1 MTTKIKNVKTPLK
14 IVEEVFSSLT
24 HGLGAIFGV
33 VGLIIGLVTLD
44 ASTAF
49 TISFWV
55 YSICLV
61 LLMTTSSLYH
71 ALKFTG
77 AARVFQIL
85 DHGAIF
91 LLIVGTFTPFIVAM
105 YSGWT
110 MAVLLIIA
118 WSLAITGITLK
129 ATLPKVMNK
138 FGAGIYIAFGW
149 LAILFVPKMS
159 SLPPNVIWLLIIG
172 GLLYTTGA
180 IFLASKKPFMHVTW
194 HVFVVAAAC
203 THYFAVLG
211 LA

>member
-1 MTTKIKNVKTPLK
+1 MHHQAKNTKTTLK

-24 HGLGAIFGV
+24 HGLGAVLGIIGLI
-33 VGLIIGLVTLD
+33 VGLITLD

-71 ALKFTG
+71 ALKFTR

-105 YSGWT
+105 YSDWAMT
-110 MAVLLIIA
+110 LLLVLV
-118 WSLAITGITLK
+118 WSLAIAGIALK
-129 ATLPKVMNK
+129 AALPKVMNK

-149 LAILFVPKMS
+149 LAMLFIPKMS
-159 SLPPNVIWLLIIG
+159 SLPTNVIWLLIIG
-172 GLLYTTGA
+172 GALYTIGA
-180 IFLASKKPFMHVTW
+180 IFLASNRPFMHVTW
-194 HVFVVAAAC
+194 HVFVIAAAC
-203 THYFAVLG
+203 IHYFAIIQLS
-211 LA
+211 

>member
-1 MTTKIKNVKTPLK
+1 MTVNAKTPLK

-24 HGLGAIFGV
+24 HGLGAVLGI
-33 VGLIIGLVTLD
+33 VGLIVGLIMLD

-71 ALKFTG
+71 ALKFTR
-77 AARVFQIL
+77 AAKVFQIL

-91 LLIVGTFTPFIVAM
+91 LLIVGSFTPFIVAM
-105 YSGWT
+105 YNGWPMT
-110 MAVLLIIA
+110 ILLA
-118 WSLAITGITLK
+118 FVWGLAIAGVALK
-129 ATLPKVMNK
+129 AAMPKSMAK
-138 FGAGIYIAFGW
+138 FGVGIYIAYGW
-149 LAILFVPKMS
+149 LAILFTPKMS
-159 SLPPNVIWLLIIG
+159 SLPTNVMWLLLIG
-172 GLLYTTGA
+172 GVLYTTGA

-203 THYFAVLG
+203 IHYFAILG